1 MAKIRVHDLAR
12 EVGRSNRDV
21 IDYLTQK
28 GYEMVTAVSVVPD
41 SEIADIRVK
50 FGGASPKA
58 SGQTAGRPASERGTE
73 DQTSDAHDRKE
84 QTDESGKTKKKGFV
98 RVFRSENATRQLQH
112 RRKE

>member
-41 SEIADIRVK
+41 SEIADIR
-50 FGGASPKA
+50 
-58 SGQTAGRPASERGTE
+58 REI
-73 DQTSDAHDRKE
+73 
-84 QTDESGKTKKKGFV
+84 KK
-98 RVFRSENATRQLQH
+98 
-112 RRKE
+112 